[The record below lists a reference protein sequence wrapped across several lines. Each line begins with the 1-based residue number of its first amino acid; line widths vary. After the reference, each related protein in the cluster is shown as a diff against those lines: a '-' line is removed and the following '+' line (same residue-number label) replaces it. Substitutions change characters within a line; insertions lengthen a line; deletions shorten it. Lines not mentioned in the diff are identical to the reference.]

1 MSPYCSYTAHFS
13 RQVIPKTF
21 VTVDYIDYIHED
33 YHCEIRC
40 KSVHGRYWVK
50 WVKYNIQPFSPRA
63 CVRRPVRT
71 ILHVRVCPDRFA
83 PRRFSTSS
91 GLFCSIGTVNL

>member
-50 WVKYNIQPFSPRA
+50 WVKYNIQPFFASRL
-63 CVRRPVRT
+63 RP
-71 ILHVRVCPDRFA
+71 
-83 PRRFSTSS
+83 SS
-91 GLFCSIGTVNL
+91 GPHDTAC